1 MTQCASYALELF
13 SNGGIRN
20 HILGANIKGGAI
32 EMHYYNRSIILRSS
46 RIDFVNDYRR
56 FLAILHGLRSLSVQQ
71 WGYQIDP
78 RPFSPDNARNTLKGR
93 KILLKNGIWLEL
105 LETVVQQHRLIG
117 RGTCVVKARVSED
130 PPVSPRGKKF
140 PNAKTLE
147 HWRGMPLVVK
157 WTSPPKSRVPESD
170 ILEQAYR
177 VVRENQA
184 DWVLDH
190 LPNLLHYEDL
200 DIPVSNS
207 LQNLFN
213 GFNDYEPRVL
223 RLTVFE
229 ELVPITGLHCTSDVV
244 LAYEGIFNCEWRI
257 VQCVGHDLILAEGYE
272 WLHVSAKIQ
281 HCDISLGNLM
291 YRCKSGQVYGVLNDF
306 DLAILLDRTGGPSS
320 KQRTGTKPFMAV
332 DLLDESQVLQH
343 CYRHDLESMFY
354 AIYWHTRLHF
364 HTDSTDN
371 SKDKAM
377 YRSWNEHSQQ
387 TLFMAKMVFL
397 NSPCNTRPHRDAG
410 GLILE
415 RFIFDMHNLFRTG
428 LNARIDYFSAM
439 EAAKLRQNTPPVNN
453 FDFLTLG
460 GLVDFKSFKSILHSS
475 KST

>member
-1 MTQCASYALELF
+1 LAYIEHEPEKKKIEIASDDLYHLPSTTSRSDPNPSFVDQDQRQVFSESYGRRYDDNAETRSFIRQPRPDRLPLAPPTTHPPPPSTPDTSLPDGDSLWKSGSNDSSPLTASGQSRTVAIVEPSAASGVLGSSRPSPASRRSSTKRSTEADHYSASFHENKRRKLIPGKMIQCASYALEF

-20 HILGANIKGGAI
+20 YILGANIKGGAI

-71 WGYQIDP
+71 WDYQIDP
-78 RPFSPDNARNTLKGR
+78 RPFSTDNARNTLKGR

-229 ELVPITGLHCTSDVV
+229 ELVPITGLHSTSDVV
-244 LAYEGIFNCEWRI
+244 LAYEGIFNCEW
-257 VQCVGHDLILAEGYE
+257 
-272 WLHVSAKIQ
+272 
-281 HCDISLGNLM
+281 
-291 YRCKSGQVYGVLNDF
+291 
-306 DLAILLDRTGGPSS
+306 
-320 KQRTGTKPFMAV
+320 
-332 DLLDESQVLQH
+332 
-343 CYRHDLESMFY
+343 
-354 AIYWHTRLHF
+354 
-364 HTDSTDN
+364 
-371 SKDKAM
+371 
-377 YRSWNEHSQQ
+377 
-387 TLFMAKMVFL
+387 
-397 NSPCNTRPHRDAG
+397 
-410 GLILE
+410 
-415 RFIFDMHNLFRTG
+415 
-428 LNARIDYFSAM
+428 
-439 EAAKLRQNTPPVNN
+439 
-453 FDFLTLG
+453 
-460 GLVDFKSFKSILHSS
+460 
-475 KST
+475 